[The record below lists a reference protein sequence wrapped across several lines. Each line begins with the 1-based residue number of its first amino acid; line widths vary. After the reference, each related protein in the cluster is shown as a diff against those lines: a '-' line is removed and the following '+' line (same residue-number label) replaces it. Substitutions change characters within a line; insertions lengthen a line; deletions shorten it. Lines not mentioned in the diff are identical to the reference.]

1 MIKETLFYNY
11 IFAKKMDY
19 EDFYSKQS
27 DFPVYRGIRHQRGY
41 GLGGVFRK
49 LFRFIIPLMKEHAM
63 PILKSVG
70 ESAIKGAANFAQDTI
85 AGKNVKES
93 VSKRLSETV
102 DDLKRKA
109 SMNGSGINKRKN
121 YSEIDF
127 FENKIKKKKLN
138 NKKRKKKS
146 EKRKSDIFD

>member
-1 MIKETLFYNY
+1 
-11 IFAKKMDY
+11 
-19 EDFYSKQS
+19 
-27 DFPVYRGIRHQRGY
+27 
-41 GLGGVFRK
+41 
-49 LFRFIIPLMKEHAM
+49 MKEHAI

-93 VSKRLSETV
+93 VNKRLSETV